1 MGLTGDL
8 GVVTGSW
15 EDRMKKWLYTTLA
28 FAMLGSTVAL
38 AGEPIEGTWLRDN
51 GTLIKYASAGGDKYC
66 GTVQNNKYKGQS
78 IGCMSGSGGKY
89 KGEVIVLDEGKT
101 YSGKAS
107 VSGNT
112 LSLAGCVLGGLICK
126 SADLKRQ

>member
-1 MGLTGDL
+1 
-8 GVVTGSW
+8 
-15 EDRMKKWLYTTLA
+15 MKKWLYATLA
-28 FAMLGSTVAL
+28 VAMLGSTVAMAADPL
-38 AGEPIEGTWLRDN
+38 EGTWKRDN
-51 GTLIKYASAGGDKYC
+51 GTIIKYASTGGDKYC
-66 GTVQNNKYKGQS
+66 GTVLNNEYKGQS

-107 VSGNT
+107 VSGDT